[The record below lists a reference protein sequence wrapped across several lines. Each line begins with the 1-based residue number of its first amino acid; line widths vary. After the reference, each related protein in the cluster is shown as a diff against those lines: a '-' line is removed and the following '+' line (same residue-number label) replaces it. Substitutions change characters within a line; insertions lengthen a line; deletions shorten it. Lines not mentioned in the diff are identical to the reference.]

1 VQIEKILNKCT
12 PTMIRPLGCISRQT
26 KGSPRGSKVCSGRR
40 RTELSLSG
48 TIRRKHWQSWWPS
61 MNMTV
66 DHIPTT
72 GSVLESDFAEANIR
86 AESVCDKGS
95 MQAKKTSLNPRQTPE

>member
-1 VQIEKILNKCT
+1 
-12 PTMIRPLGCISRQT
+12 
-26 KGSPRGSKVCSGRR
+26 
-40 RTELSLSG
+40 
-48 TIRRKHWQSWWPS
+48 